1 MDEPAVSR
9 TVAWHLCHLLI
20 FFSSSGDGL
29 SAPAYQTSGL
39 LLSHTPAGQTL
50 VRLSCSSSLSS
61 QETQFLL
68 RADLCPFPHHPE
80 TSKHMH
86 YPEGEELAVN
96 SQRVFLG
103 HTGASDQNPSQI
115 MLRKT
120 VYVTKES
127 KGPARFGQG
136 PKPGPRSYSSI
147 SPWNWFQET
156 RISRS

>member
-9 TVAWHLCHLLI
+9 TVAWHLCRLLI
-20 FFSSSGDGL
+20 FSSSGDGL
-29 SAPAYQTSGL
+29 SAPAYQTSSL

-50 VRLSCSSSLSS
+50 ARLSCSSSLSS

-68 RADLCPFPHHPE
+68 RADLCPFPHDPE

-86 YPEGEELAVN
+86 YPEGEELAIN

-103 HTGASDQNPSQI
+103 HTGASDQNPSQT

-136 PKPGPRSYSSI
+136 PKPGPRSYSSF
-147 SPWNWFQET
+147 SPWNWFQEI
-156 RISRS
+156 RISRT